1 MAADSSTRLPP
12 LNQNDDEMRPLT
24 ALHPFN
30 KHTYVRRRFM
40 QIFQFMRGRILL
52 IIYAI
57 VVGTTSSTL
66 GQASPVPRLGV
77 MQTAETLGK
86 GGHTTNLGL
95 FQFEKERRMPEN
107 RQRVVIGG
115 FEEFHRVELEI
126 ETFLVPIRFTYGLS
140 DTLDLTL
147 GGTFSTGGVRKIVPD
162 FYRIDDTDKD
172 ALPLDPT
179 ANRRVYDQ
187 SLFDTVM
194 GLKYNIKPEVYDGL
208 PSLSVGGDV
217 QLGYTADNRLN
228 SDNEFIDRTPND
240 SFPFVGINTYLV
252 GTQKFN
258 EYLSAHGAL
267 GTFLS
272 SKSLK
277 TTDSFTLIWQLG
289 GELAFSEN
297 LWLAGDFSRALPLSG
312 VTITNLLSLG
322 FRYQLSNTAA
332 FYVGFVSEPGF
343 QFYLTIG
350 GKKEAIIAPET
361 PETGDDL
368 LF

>member
-1 MAADSSTRLPP
+1 
-12 LNQNDDEMRPLT
+12 
-24 ALHPFN
+24 
-30 KHTYVRRRFM
+30 M
-40 QIFQFMRGRILL
+40 QIFQLIRGRFFL
-52 IIYAI
+52 IISTVI
-57 VVGTTSSTL
+57 VGTITPTL
-66 GQASPVPRLGV
+66 GQAAVPQLGV

-86 GGHTTNLGL
+86 GGYTTNFGL
-95 FQFEKERRMPEN
+95 FQFEKERRIPEN
-107 RQRVVIGG
+107 RQRVIIGN
-115 FEEFHRVELEI
+115 FEEFHLVELEI
-126 ETFLVPIRFTYGLS
+126 ETFLVPIRFTYGIG
-140 DTLDLTL
+140 DKLDLTL
-147 GGTFSTGGVRKIVPD
+147 GGTLSTGGVRKVIPD
-162 FYRIDDTDKD
+162 FYRIDDTEKD

-187 SLFDTVM
+187 ALFDTVI
-194 GLKYNIKPEVYDGL
+194 GLKYNIKPEVFDGL

-217 QLGYTADNRLN
+217 QIGYTADNRFN
-228 SDNEFIDRTPND
+228 SDNEFLDRTPDD

-252 GTQKFN
+252 ATQTFN
-258 EYLSAHGAL
+258 EYTRAHGVL
-267 GTFLS
+267 GTYLS

-312 VTITNLLSLG
+312 VTIGNLLSLG
-322 FRYQLSNTAA
+322 FRYQLSNTAS
-332 FYVGFVSEPGF
+332 FYAGFVSEPGF

-350 GKKEAIIAPET
+350 GKKQAIIAPET

>member
-1 MAADSSTRLPP
+1 
-12 LNQNDDEMRPLT
+12 
-24 ALHPFN
+24 
-30 KHTYVRRRFM
+30 M
-40 QIFQFMRGRILL
+40 QIFQLMRGRLLL
-52 IIYAI
+52 ILSAV
-57 VVGTTSSTL
+57 VVGMITSTF
-66 GQASPVPRLGV
+66 GQASPVPQLGV

-86 GGHTTNLGL
+86 GGYTTNIGL
-95 FQFEKERRMPEN
+95 FQFEKERRIPEN
-107 RQRVVIGG
+107 RQRVIIGN
-115 FEEFHRVELEI
+115 FEEFHLVELEI
-126 ETFLVPIRFTYGLS
+126 ETFLVPIRFTFGLS
-140 DTLDLTL
+140 DKVDLTL
-147 GGTFSTGGVRKIVPD
+147 GGTFSTGGVRKIIPD
-162 FYRIDDTDKD
+162 FYRIDDTDKEE
-172 ALPLDPT
+172 LPLDPT
-179 ANRRVYDQ
+179 TDRRVYNQ
-187 SLFDTVM
+187 ALFDTVI
-194 GLKYNIKPEVYDGL
+194 GLKYNIKPDVYDGL

-217 QLGYTADNRLN
+217 QIGYTADNRLN
-228 SDNEFIDRTPND
+228 SDNEFIDRTPGD

-267 GTFLS
+267 GTYLS

-277 TTDSFTLIWQLG
+277 TTDSFTLIWQFG

-297 LWLAGDFSRALPLSG
+297 LWLVGDFSRALPLSG